1 MLNVTVGAWR
11 RDGVAVRVRSSRD
24 AARVE
29 SENFFVAPRPI
40 PPMDETEVVVRA
52 VREVGEDTVAL
63 ELETPPAFDARP
75 GQFVQIRGEV
85 DGEAITRHY
94 TLSSPDVF
102 ESRSN
107 GSSDESEGGAETFE
121 ITVGVDPE
129 GDLSPWL
136 ADREAGDT
144 VGVDGPYGEAYYE
157 GEESVVLLAGGPGV
171 GPAVGIGER
180 AVADGHDAVVVYQDD
195 APAHEDRLRAL
206 SDRGAT
212 VVMTDRALADDERVR
227 ETLREATGQLFVY
240 GFADFLDAAEEALA
254 ESGHDFAD
262 AKAENFGPS

>member
-1 MLNVTVGAWR
+1 
-11 RDGVAVRVRSSRD
+11 
-24 AARVE
+24 
-29 SENFFVAPRPI
+29 
-40 PPMDETEVVVRA
+40 MDETDVAVRA

-63 ELETPPAFDARP
+63 ELETPSGFDARP

-85 DGEAITRHY
+85 NGEAITRHY

-102 ESRSN
+102 ESDAGDSP
-107 GSSDESEGGAETFE
+107 ESAETFE

-144 VGVDGPYGEAYYE
+144 VGVDGPYGQAYYE

-206 SDRGAT
+206 ADRGAT

-227 ETLREATGQLFVY
+227 ETLRGATGQIFVY
-240 GFADFLDAAEEALA
+240 GFADFLDAAEEALG

-262 AKAENFGPS
+262 AKSENFGPS